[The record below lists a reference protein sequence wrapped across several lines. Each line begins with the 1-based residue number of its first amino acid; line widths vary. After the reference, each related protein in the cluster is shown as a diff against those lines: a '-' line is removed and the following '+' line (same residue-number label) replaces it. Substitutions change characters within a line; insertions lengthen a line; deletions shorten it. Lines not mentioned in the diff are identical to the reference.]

1 MEDQKVDELLNLA
14 MDATEEER
22 EKSIDLET
30 GYDSRERTW
39 ELIVRYTG
47 DLQAV
52 YDMGIRGEE
61 LLGGYAVL
69 YVPQELIGAVSAL
82 PQISYIEKPKRLFFA
97 VYRARAASCLTPMQD
112 GGLGLSGK
120 GVLVAVLD
128 SGIDYLHQ
136 DFCNRDGSTRI
147 LYLWDQTLDQV
158 FDRDAIDE
166 ALRAAGQIGRAHV

>member
-1 MEDQKVDELLNLA
+1 MNQKLEDVLQLALQTPEEIRERTDDLNVGFNGS
-14 MDATEEER
+14 T
-22 EKSIDLET
+22 
-30 GYDSRERTW
+30 RTW

-97 VYRARAASCLTPMQD
+97 VNQGRAASCITGVQNAAYDLFGD
-112 GGLGLSGK
+112 G
-120 GVLVAVLD
+120 VIIACLD
-128 SGIDYLHQ
+128 SGEPVIIMS
-136 DFCNRDGSTRI
+136 G
-147 LYLWDQTLDQV
+147 
-158 FDRDAIDE
+158 
-166 ALRAAGQIGRAHV
+166 